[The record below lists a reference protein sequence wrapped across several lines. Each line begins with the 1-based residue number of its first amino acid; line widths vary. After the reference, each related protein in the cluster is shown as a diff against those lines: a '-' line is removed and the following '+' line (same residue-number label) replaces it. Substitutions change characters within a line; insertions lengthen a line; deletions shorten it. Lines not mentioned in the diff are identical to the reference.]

1 MIMWRA
7 VYESTN
13 FSFEAYGKTEMEAR
27 ETLLSGLAIHAKQY
41 SCEPDWFFSN
51 DIYIYK
57 IETLV
62 PYRDRSVLLDLQ
74 GSVDLL
80 DKVIDEWVVHAND
93 ESEDYRVRGAF
104 LSIKKQLGV
113 K

>member
-1 MIMWRA
+1 MWRA
-7 VYESTN
+7 IYESTN
-13 FSFEAYGKTEMEAR
+13 FSFEAYGKTEMEAK
-27 ETLLSGLAIHAKQY
+27 ETLILGLNIHAKQY
-41 SCEPDWFFSN
+41 ICEPDWFFPG
-51 DIYIYK
+51 DIYAYP

-62 PYRDRSVLLDLQ
+62 PYRDRSVLLDIRK
-74 GSVDLL
+74 SVDLL

-93 ESEDYRVRGAF
+93 ELDDLRVRGAF